1 MHGGIAMI
9 VEALLNALGAERVS
23 RDPAELARVRRDA
36 WVLSDL
42 DELEQRP
49 VELPLCVVRPQST
62 SDVVTVVQL
71 CRQRA
76 TPLVP
81 SGLRSGV
88 CGGVLAGATE
98 VVLDMSSMRAMQRLD
113 TVDLTA
119 TFEAGARGSD
129 AETRVNEAGLT
140 LGHFPQSIARS
151 SVGGWVATRAAGQF
165 STGYGNIE
173 DLVLGLEA
181 VLPDGSVLTTRDA
194 PRASAGPDLKQLLF
208 GSEGTLGVVTAV
220 TFALHRLPALR
231 YPRAYHVR
239 DMAAGFEAQRAV
251 LQGGQRPVVLRQYDA
266 REVGRLFKDFRK
278 DEQCLLL
285 VLHEGSAAK
294 VEAEERAVR
303 EILEHGGASRAPDA
317 ACEHWLAE
325 RNHVPDFKSFL
336 EHGLVVDTIEVAAPW
351 SRIGALYDDAIA
363 ALAKLPG
370 VWNGSAHS
378 SHAYRSGL
386 NLYFSFACQ
395 PQEKQGMRQAYFDC
409 WQAVMAATLR
419 AGGTISHH
427 HGIGR
432 VRRAWLERELG
443 KTGVELLRSIKRTL
457 DPVGFMNPGVLLPDP

>member
-1 MHGGIAMI
+1 MI

-23 RDPAELARVRRDA
+23 RDPAELTRARRDA

-42 DELEQRP
+42 DEVEQRA
-49 VELPLCVVRPQST
+49 VELPLCVVRPRAL

-88 CGGVLAGATE
+88 CGGVFAGAAQ
-98 VVLDMSSMRAMQRLD
+98 VVLDMSSMNALKRLEP
-113 TVDLTA
+113 VDMTA

-129 AETRVNEAGLT
+129 AEARVNEAGMT

-173 DLVLGLEA
+173 DLVLHLEA
-181 VLPDGSVLTTRDA
+181 VLPDGNVLVTSDA
-194 PRASAGPDLKQLLF
+194 PRASTGPDLRHLLF
-208 GSEGTLGVVTAV
+208 GSEGTLGVITAV
-220 TFALHRLPALR
+220 TFALHRAPELR
-231 YPRAYHVR
+231 HARAYHVPS
-239 DMAAGFEAQRAV
+239 MAAGFEAQRTV
-251 LQGGQRPVVLRQYDA
+251 LQAGHRPAVLRQYDA
-266 REVGRLFKDFRK
+266 REVARLFAAHRK

-285 VLHEGSAAK
+285 VVHEGSAAHAD
-294 VEAEERAVR
+294 AEERAVSA
-303 EILEHGGASRAPDA
+303 LLHAAGCTPASNA

-325 RNHVPDFKSFL
+325 RNHVPEFKSFL
-336 EHGLVVDTIEVAAPW
+336 EHGLVVDTIEVAAPY
-351 SRIGALYDDAIA
+351 SRIGALYAEVIA
-363 ALAKLPG
+363 ALGKVPG

-378 SHAYRSGL
+378 SHAYRSGV
-386 NLYFSFACQ
+386 NLYFSFAVQ
-395 PQEKQGMRQAYFDC
+395 PKEKQGMRQAYFDC
-409 WQAVMAATLR
+409 WQAVMQATLR

-443 KTGVELLRSIKRTL
+443 KTGLETLRSIKRAL